1 MTPGIEQARRAKIDY
16 RVHEYEHDPTSESWG
31 LEAAQKTGVAEARIF
46 KTLVVELANDELSVG
61 VLPVSAMLSMKAI
74 ARAAGAKKA
83 AMAKPADVERSTG
96 YVLGGVSPLGQK
108 RKLKTFID
116 ESARDFP
123 TIYVSAGRRG
133 LEIELSPEDL
143 ARLTRGIFASIS
155 R

>member
-116 ESARDFP
+116 ESARDFQ